1 MDSALD
7 TSNLGM
13 TRSPPNGVQGLL
25 TLMCRLQTNQNY
37 WSRLSDVEQRLAEL
51 ERRAGLAP
59 LVEDDGGD
67 SDDEMDDSDESDAEP
82 EENMAAADDLDDSDD
97 PGVPPCTMLAEP
109 YFEVNAHLT
118 T

>member
-1 MDSALD
+1 
-7 TSNLGM
+7 M
-13 TRSPPNGVQGLL
+13 TGVL
-25 TLMCRLQTNQNY
+25 TRQERISLCVGFFGFTTTVMYFIKTNQNY

-82 EENMAAADDLDDSDD
+82 EENMAAADDSDDADD
-97 PGVPPCTMLAEP
+97 PGVMNRSKLEQTEP
-109 YFEVNAHLT
+109 HL
-118 T
+118 